1 MGINILAFGQIAE
14 IAGNSEWKSEGIES
28 TDNLRLHLE
37 TDFPLLK
44 SVKYSVAVNRRL
56 VHGNEKLNDND
67 TVALLPPFS
76 GG

>member
-14 IAGNSEWKSEGIES
+14 IAGSSELKSEGIDS
-28 TDNLRLHLE
+28 TGNLRLHLE
-37 TDFPLLK
+37 TEFPLLK
-44 SVKYSVAVNRRL
+44 SVKYSIAVNRRL